1 MGNGH
6 VPRWVWVVLL
16 FAHAVCFFWALY
28 NRRWDFP
35 DSSRYR
41 QAGLNIRE
49 HGQLYARVWPP
60 EVSHGKAVQEF
71 TIRPPGYPVV
81 LDLMGEAQ
89 GSPWLVLLLQN
100 ALSVLALAA
109 VLQWWARI
117 AKPPRRYWL
126 GAVVLVLLFPA
137 QLIYANAVMSEL
149 WLQACLLVAVWW
161 ALIFSDTGRVRHL
174 LGVALAIGMALLLK
188 PVCFPLA
195 VVMAVVGGWLA
206 WKRQRNALLLVGL
219 LPVLIAGIYMRWNEQ
234 RTGYFHFSSIAEI
247 NLLHYNAAGVV
258 RQLDGPVAE
267 EKWVT
272 GVLLAANAQ
281 PDFAGRQ
288 RLIRNRADSVIF
300 AHPFVYAR
308 QHLLGMGTML
318 LDPGR
323 FDISEFLA
331 LKPLPGGGLLARVRA
346 EGWREAVGGL
356 PMGLLTVLGLLAL
369 ANFGRLLLAIRGFMR
384 LGRGPASLRSARWLA
399 VAVLGYLALLTGPLG
414 AARFLVPAWP
424 LLLGLALVGLRG
436 PAAKS
441 TSKSAADVR
450 A

>member
-1 MGNGH
+1 M
-6 VPRWVWVVLL
+6 LL
-16 FAHAVCFFWALY
+16 FVHAACISWALH

-35 DSSRYR
+35 DSGRYQ

-49 HGQLYARVWPP
+49 HGQLYARIWPN
-60 EVSHGKAVQEF
+60 EVPRGEAVQEF

-81 LDLMGEAQ
+81 LDLLEGAHN
-89 GSPWLVLLLQN
+89 SPWLVLLLQN
-100 ALSVLALAA
+100 VLSLLALGL
-109 VLQWWARI
+109 VMQWWARI
-117 AKPPRRYWL
+117 AKPLRTNWL
-126 GAVVLVLLFPA
+126 GAVGLMLLFPA

-149 WLQACLLVAVWW
+149 WLQACLLAAVGW
-161 ALIFSDTGRVRHL
+161 ALLFSDTGKIRYL
-174 LGVALAIGMALLLK
+174 LGVAVAISLALLLK

-195 VVMAVVGGWLA
+195 AVMAAVAGWLA
-206 WKRQRNALLLVGL
+206 WKRRRSVLLLVGL
-219 LPVLIAGIYMRWNEQ
+219 LPVLVAGIYMRWNEQ

-267 EKWVT
+267 EKWVAE
-272 GVLLAANAQ
+272 VLRAANAQ

-288 RLIRNRADSVIF
+288 RLIRDRADSVIS

-346 EGWREAVGGL
+346 EGWRQAAGGL
-356 PMGLLTVLGLLAL
+356 PLGLLVVLGLLTL
-369 ANFGRLLLAIRGFMR
+369 ANVGRLLLAIRGFIR
-384 LGRGPASLRSARWLA
+384 LGRGAASWRVARWLA
-399 VAVLGYLALLTGPLG
+399 VGGLGYLALLTGPLG

-424 LLLGLALVGLRG
+424 LLLGLALMGLRG
-436 PAAKS
+436 PVAEQ
-441 TSKSAADVR
+441 T
-450 A
+450 

>member
-1 MGNGH
+1 MGSGRI
-6 VPRWVWVVLL
+6 PGWVWLVLL
-16 FAHAVCFFWALY
+16 FVHAACFFWALQ

-35 DSSRYR
+35 DSGRYQ

-49 HGQLYARVWPP
+49 HGQLYARIWPT
-60 EVSHGKAVQEF
+60 EVPRGQAMQEF

-81 LDLMGEAQ
+81 LDLLKGEQ

-100 ALSVLALAA
+100 ALSVLALAV
-109 VLQWWARI
+109 VLRWWARI
-117 AKPPRRYWL
+117 AKPPQRYWL
-126 GAVVLVLLFPA
+126 GAVGLVLLFPA
-137 QLIYANAVMSEL
+137 QLIYANAVMSEQ
-149 WLQACLLVAVWW
+149 WLQACLLGTVWW
-161 ALIFSDTGRVRHL
+161 ALIFSDTGKVRHL
-174 LGVALAIGMALLLK
+174 LGVAVAIGVALLLK

-195 VVMAVVGGWLA
+195 AVMAVAGGWLA
-206 WKRQRNALLLVGL
+206 WKRKRGVLLLVGL
-219 LPVLIAGIYMRWNEQ
+219 LPVLVAGIYMRWNEQ

-258 RQLDGPVAE
+258 RQLDGPVTE
-267 EKWVT
+267 EKWVAS
-272 GVLLAANAQ
+272 VLRAANAQ

-288 RLIRNRADSVIF
+288 RLIRDRADSVIF
-300 AHPFVYAR
+300 AHPFIYAR

-331 LKPLPGGGLLARVRA
+331 LKPLPGGGLLARVRS

-356 PMGLLTVLGLLAL
+356 PIGLLTVLGLLTL
-369 ANFGRLLLAIRGFMR
+369 ANIGRLLLAIRGFVC
-384 LGRGPASLRSARWLA
+384 LGRGPVSWRLARWLA
-399 VAVLGYLALLTGPLG
+399 VGVLGYLALLTGPLG

-424 LLLGLALVGLRG
+424 LLLGLALMGLRG
-436 PAAKS
+436 PAAES
-441 TSKSAADVR
+441 TSESAAAAR